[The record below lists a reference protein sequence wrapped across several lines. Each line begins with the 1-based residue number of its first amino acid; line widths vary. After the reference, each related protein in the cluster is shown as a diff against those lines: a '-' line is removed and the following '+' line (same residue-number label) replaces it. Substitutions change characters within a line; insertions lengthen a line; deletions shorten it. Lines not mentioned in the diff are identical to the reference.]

1 MSSRSRTATI
11 AGVFYLITEVSAIAG
26 LLLYQPAFEAGYITG
41 AGADSRVA
49 LGAVCEVILI
59 VANIGTIVTLY
70 PVVKLQNESIALGAV
85 CARLLEA
92 AMIGVGMLS
101 VLAIVTLRQD
111 GAAAGADSGSLVAV
125 GQSLVAVH
133 DWTFL
138 VGPSIFLGIYSL
150 LLAYLMYQSRLVPR
164 AIAWLGLVGGPLVT
178 LSAVAVLLGVYE
190 PTTHAVSAIPVFAW
204 EVSLGVYLIVKGF
217 KVSPIKPTRAAP
229 GLIAPASVPAG
240 S

>member
-1 MSSRSRTATI
+1 M
-11 AGVFYLITEVSAIAG
+11 
-26 LLLYQPAFEAGYITG
+26 FEF
-41 AGADSRVA
+41 
-49 LGAVCEVILI
+49 ILI
-59 VANIGTIVTLY
+59 VAIIGTIVTLF
-70 PVVKLQNESIALGAV
+70 PVVKRQNESIALGAV
-85 CARLLEA
+85 CGRLLEA
-92 AMIGVGMLS
+92 AMIAVGMLS

-150 LLAYLMYQSRLVPR
+150 LLAYLMYQSQLVPR

-178 LSAVAVLLGVYE
+178 LSAVFVLFGVYE
-190 PTTHAVSAIPVFAW
+190 PTTHAASAIPVFAW

-217 KVSPIKPTRAAP
+217 KVSPINPTGADPALGTSPPVPVGYDHRRTSHQEVRQLHRGRRRQLHRQPRA
-229 GLIAPASVPAG
+229 G
-240 S
+240 